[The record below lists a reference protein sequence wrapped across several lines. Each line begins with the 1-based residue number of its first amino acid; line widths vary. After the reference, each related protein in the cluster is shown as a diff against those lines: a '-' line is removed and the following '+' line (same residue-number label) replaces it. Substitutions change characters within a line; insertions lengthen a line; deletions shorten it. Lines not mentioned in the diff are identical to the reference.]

1 MELSFWIN
9 ANKIASNVAKTE
21 VILFKT
27 KHKIFDTEVKLELCR
42 KQLHLSKS
50 IKQLGSWYQNWW
62 KSKLERPQV
71 VYHNHK
77 STVLC

>member
-27 KHKIFDTEVKLELCR
+27 KQKIFDTEVKLELCR

-62 KSKLERPQV
+62 KPKLERPQV

>member
-9 ANKIASNVAKTE
+9 ANKIVSNVAKTE

-42 KQLHLSKS
+42 RQLHLSKS
-50 IKQLGSWYQNWW
+50 IKQLGSWYQN
-62 KSKLERPQV
+62 
-71 VYHNHK
+71 
-77 STVLC
+77 